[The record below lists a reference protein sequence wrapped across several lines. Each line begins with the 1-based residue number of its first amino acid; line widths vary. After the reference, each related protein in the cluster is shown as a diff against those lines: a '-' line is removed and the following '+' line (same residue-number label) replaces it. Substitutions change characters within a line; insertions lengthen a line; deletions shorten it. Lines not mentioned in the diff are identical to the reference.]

1 MSKEEIR
8 KELWDKGIKCELDK
22 GMINI
27 YLDNYNDKTVKETR
41 KMMKEYPCS
50 YAIKPMPKKKTDD
63 ANRIVRT
70 NNYVES

>member
-8 KELWDKGIKCELDK
+8 KELWNKGIKCELEK

-41 KMMKEYPCS
+41 KMMKEYLCS
-50 YAIKPMPKKKTDD
+50 YAIKPMPKKKIDD
-63 ANRIVRT
+63 ANRTVRT